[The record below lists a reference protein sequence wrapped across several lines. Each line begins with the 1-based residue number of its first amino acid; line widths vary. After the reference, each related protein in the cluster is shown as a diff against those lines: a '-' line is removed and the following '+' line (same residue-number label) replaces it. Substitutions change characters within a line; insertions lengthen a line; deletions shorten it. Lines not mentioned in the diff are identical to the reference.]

1 MKEIEEIKDINGK
14 AYLSIGIKQEE
25 EKKNIGNKFED
36 FEFLKELGRGNFG
49 KVLKVSSKLNNKVYA
64 MKIVDLEKLNNPE
77 NERAYQLALNE
88 SKFLTDLSHPH
99 IIKYYKSFK
108 EGDYLYLIVENA
120 ENGDL
125 ADFMDAHKKSWNPIS
140 EEVLWSIF
148 LQCMKGLAYVHKM
161 GVIHRDIKLGNIL
174 MDNNMNIKIGDFGV
188 SAVKKNKGEIN
199 DNPNVKYLNASY
211 MQYGK
216 TYVVSKGYEPK
227 EMREMREYD
236 QKIDVYSMGVSFH
249 ELCFFRKPKKNGD
262 INNGNNANYSEE
274 MINIIKEMIEEDKE
288 KRQSSEYFLEK
299 IRNEF
304 DKRYNRNTSID
315 AIVRCLF
322 TFNDI
327 TTYFKNLNED
337 EIKDKPLTK
346 AFKNCLINFTEKK
359 ICLYTD
365 SIKYFREILCIENK
379 KFDKTKEIDPKL
391 VLDFLIM
398 RLHNEMNINISLDNK
413 ANNYFI
419 KSGEEKARTSKEEM
433 LFIFQ
438 NKFLSLLNSYLSQK
452 MMGLSKNVYICE
464 KCKMKTYSFCG
475 YFFVTI
481 DLPNIIR
488 YIPPDIEHYFY
499 IINKAYIYEEKYCT
513 KCLVR
518 TEHKKFKQFFT
529 APDYLIVII
538 QRGKNNECRIPFK
551 LKTKIDLSDLIETQ
565 GKMYKLVGFINR
577 SYEREKYTSFI
588 EFQYSNKWFKC
599 EGESIN
605 GYNPN
610 VYKDMFNDSNGELV
624 MAFYEAIGMH

>member
-25 EKKNIGNKFED
+25 EKNNIGNKFED

-216 TYVVSKGYEPK
+216 TFVVSKGYEPP

-413 ANNYFI
+413 ENNYFI

-481 DLPNIIR
+481 DQ
-488 YIPPDIEHYFY
+488 YY
-499 IINKAYIYEEKYCT
+499 KIY
-513 KCLVR
+513 
-518 TEHKKFKQFFT
+518 T
-529 APDYLIVII
+529 A
-538 QRGKNNECRIPFK
+538 
-551 LKTKIDLSDLIETQ
+551 
-565 GKMYKLVGFINR
+565 
-577 SYEREKYTSFI
+577 
-588 EFQYSNKWFKC
+588 
-599 EGESIN
+599 
-605 GYNPN
+605 
-610 VYKDMFNDSNGELV
+610 
-624 MAFYEAIGMH
+624 